1 MQRLRQDSDYKALA
15 LCSRRCTVSLEG
27 KKHYAPQPNELT
39 TECVQVLQCGNGE
52 KTTTIESRLA

>member
-39 TECVQVLQCGNGE
+39 TECVQVL
-52 KTTTIESRLA
+52 